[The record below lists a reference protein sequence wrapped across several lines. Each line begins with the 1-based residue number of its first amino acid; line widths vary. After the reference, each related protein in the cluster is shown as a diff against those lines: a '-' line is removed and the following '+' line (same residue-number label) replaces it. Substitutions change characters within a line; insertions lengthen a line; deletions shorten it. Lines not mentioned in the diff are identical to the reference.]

1 MQKVHG
7 SQDLISPIIAFL
19 LLFLFYIGYP
29 IYVQVALNN
38 HWHEHAL
45 DAKVIGDAQTE
56 NKTEV

>member
-7 SQDLISPIIAFL
+7 SQDLISPGVAL
-19 LLFLFYIGYP
+19 LWLILFYIGYP
-29 IYVQVALNN
+29 IYVQGALNN

-56 NKTEV
+56 NNTEL